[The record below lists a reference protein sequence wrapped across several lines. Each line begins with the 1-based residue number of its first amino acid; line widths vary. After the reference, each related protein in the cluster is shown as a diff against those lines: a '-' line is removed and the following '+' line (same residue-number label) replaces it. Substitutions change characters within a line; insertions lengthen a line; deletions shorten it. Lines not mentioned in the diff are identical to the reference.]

1 MGTIYN
7 ITNGIIAPWWE
18 SIDFLSLFLVWA
30 CVAKKTWS
38 EISLSLSFWRHLCH
52 CQKLDYVS
60 HHISIVGHKPY
71 TMFWPWHTC
80 IFSGGDRVIQ
90 GWRITRKRPRRPQI
104 WSRAR
109 ARSSW
114 RRPNLSDLTLDGSYM
129 GNHLKDNWGWIMIIW
144 IICDL
149 CVYCDSSHIHIHPL
163 YQDQLFQWPLRLR
176 TTQGVNL
183 LFIGGR
189 GDQATIQGGVEGDR
203 EPLLVFVS
211 IFIYIYVY
219 IYVYIYM

>member
-1 MGTIYN
+1 MRIDRFSF
-7 ITNGIIAPWWE
+7 II
-18 SIDFLSLFLVWA
+18 SCVGLCGQKNLIGNLSL
-30 CVAKKTWS
+30 
-38 EISLSLSFWRHLCH
+38 SLSLSFWRHLCH

-71 TMFWPWHTC
+71 TMFWPCMAHMYFFRAITP
-80 IFSGGDRVIQ
+80 GDRVIQ

-149 CVYCDSSHIHIHPL
+149 CVYCDSSHIHIISHPSTL
-163 YQDQLFQWPLRLR
+163 SGSTVP
-176 TTQGVNL
+176 V
-183 LFIGGR
+183 
-189 GDQATIQGGVEGDR
+189 A
-203 EPLLVFVS
+203 S
-211 IFIYIYVY
+211 
-219 IYVYIYM
+219 